1 MSHNLKSLPHFA
13 LKPRGL
19 IFRNVNLVRRYHS
32 TKSRFH
38 DAAIPSSLSSIQQPL
53 QVSSMARLP
62 TKILLRSLI
71 LTSLMSSKLFL
82 KPALAILHVVTNS
95 KSAILDPDRN
105 RILNKLL
112 RWTVYNHFC
121 AGTNQNEVAKT
132 VAEIKKIGYQ
142 GVILGY
148 SKEIVVDPNEKLAHD
163 ESGST
168 NYSDKCYEIV
178 EEWKKGTLQTLRMV
192 GAGDYLAV
200 KLTGAGPISID
211 AMAEKKPMPDVLARA
226 MDEICIATR
235 EQGSRLWL
243 DAEQQILQHGLDNW
257 AIDIMRKHNRS
268 PTPLVYNTIQGYLKG
283 SKANL
288 DRHLTLAAQEGFSAG
303 IKLVRGAYIEHE
315 TRSLIHD
322 TKEETDASYD
332 LIADTML
339 SRRMPEEV
347 NLPFP
352 NAALFLATHNA
363 ASAAK
368 AISKHQEFLIANQP
382 TILLECGQIQGMAD
396 ELSCELVENYERAL
410 KTSTANNVS
419 VPKAFKCMAWGSV
432 AECMQY
438 LHRRAIENKGAVER
452 TKHMVDALRKE
463 LWRRVFG

>member
-1 MSHNLKSLPHFA
+1 
-13 LKPRGL
+13 
-19 IFRNVNLVRRYHS
+19 
-32 TKSRFH
+32 
-38 DAAIPSSLSSIQQPL
+38 
-53 QVSSMARLP
+53 
-62 TKILLRSLI
+62 
-71 LTSLMSSKLFL
+71 MSSNLFL
-82 KPALAILHVVTNS
+82 KPALAILNVVTNS
-95 KSAILDPDRN
+95 KSAILNPDRN
-105 RILNKLL
+105 RMLNKLL

-121 AGTNQNEVAKT
+121 AGTNRQEVSKT

-163 ESGST
+163 ESGSV
-168 NYSDKCYEIV
+168 NYSYKCYDIV
-178 EEWKKGTLQTLRMV
+178 EEWKQGTLETLRMV

-211 AMAEKKPMPDVLARA
+211 AMADKRPMPEVLAKA
-226 MDEICIATR
+226 MDEICIATQ

-243 DAEQQILQHGLDNW
+243 DAEQQVLQQGLDKW
-257 AIDIMRKHNRS
+257 AIDIMRKHNTS
-268 PTPLVYNTIQGYLKG
+268 ATPLVYNTIQGYLKG

-288 DRHLTLAAQEGFSAG
+288 DHHLTLAAQQGFSAG

-315 TRSLIHD
+315 TRSVIHD
-322 TKEETDASYD
+322 TKEETDHSYD

-339 SRRMPEEV
+339 CQRMPEGV
-347 NLPFP
+347 DLPFP

-368 AISKHQEFLIANQP
+368 AISKHQELLLSKQP

-410 KTSTANNVS
+410 KNSTASNVS

-452 TKHMVDALRKE
+452 TKHMGLALRQE
-463 LWRRVFG
+463 LWRRIVG